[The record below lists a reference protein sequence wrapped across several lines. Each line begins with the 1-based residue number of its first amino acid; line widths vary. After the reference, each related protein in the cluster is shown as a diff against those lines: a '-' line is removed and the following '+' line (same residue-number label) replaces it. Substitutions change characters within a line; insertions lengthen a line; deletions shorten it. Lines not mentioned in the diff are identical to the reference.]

1 VVGRRGSRAF
11 VIATIRAQAELLIK
25 QIVLDIVANLR
36 RAASEGGSPVDT
48 GWLRANWVAS
58 IGEPFDGTVGTRE
71 QAEQGNVDNARSEQS
86 TQEFFTNYGLNDGS
100 GYVSNNVPYV
110 LIRNERGGK
119 VAQKFF
125 VQRAIKEAVD
135 RARGKRFR

>member
-1 VVGRRGSRAF
+1 MGRRGTAAF
-11 VIATIRAQAELLIK
+11 VTATLKAQTELLIK

-58 IGEPFDGTVGTRE
+58 IGQPFQGTVGTRE
-71 QAEQGNVDNARSEQS
+71 QAEQGNVNNAAGSS
-86 TQEFFTNYGLNDGS
+86 SASDFFTNYTLSSGN
-100 GYVSNNVPYV
+100 GYVSNNVPYT
-110 LIRNERGGK
+110 LLRNERGGK

-125 VQRAIKEAVD
+125 IQRAIKEAVD
-135 RARGKRFR
+135 RARKRRF